1 MQLSISSI
9 LEVAI
14 GLALIYYVLSL
25 VVSYISSQILRW
37 TELRAKTL
45 EEGLAELLKDPS
57 MLQSIWGHPLI
68 KLLRPKRLSFLG
80 SGDKTLKVEEIA
92 PDTFSIVFMSVLTAG
107 VASQPT
113 IEQVKQAI
121 GQLPEGDLKRSL
133 SEMLNSGV
141 ATVVEMRSRIEGWFD
156 DMMAGVSAL
165 YKQHAR
171 RIVVYIALAVALLTG
186 VDSIQ
191 LSRYL
196 YLEPVARNALVE
208 QANQIVEQEG
218 AADSEALKYLA
229 DLRETELPLFW
240 SAPLPANAADWGLK
254 ILGILITW
262 AAIAQGASFWYQNLK
277 KLREVTTGKGR
288 E

>member
-1 MQLSISSI
+1 MQLSLSSI

-45 EEGLAELLKDPS
+45 EQGLLELLKDPAK
-57 MLQSIWGHPLI
+57 LQAILEHPMI
-68 KLLRPKRLSFLG
+68 QLLRPKRLGFLG
-80 SGDKTLKVEEIA
+80 WGEKTLKVEEIA
-92 PDTFSIVFMSVLTAG
+92 SDTFSMIFVTTLTGSVA
-107 VASQPT
+107 AQPT
-113 IEQVKQAI
+113 LADIQQAI
-121 GQLPEGDLKRSL
+121 GKLPDGDLKRSL
-133 SEMLNSGV
+133 TEMFNSGV
-141 ATVVEMRSRIEGWFD
+141 SSVQEMRKRIEDWFD
-156 DMMAGVSAL
+156 DMMEGVSAL

-171 RIVVYIALAVALLTG
+171 RIVVFIALAVSLLLG

-196 YLEPVARNALVE
+196 YLQPLARNALVQ

-218 AADSEALKYLA
+218 VAEEQALQYLS
-229 DLRETELPLFW
+229 DLQASELPLIW
-240 SAPLPANAADWGLK
+240 SAPLPTGASDWALK

-262 AAIAQGASFWYQNLK
+262 VAISQGASFWYQNLK

>member
-9 LEVAI
+9 VEVAI

-37 TELRAKTL
+37 TEVRAKTL
-45 EEGLAELLKDPS
+45 EAGLAEALKDPT
-57 MLQSIWGHPLI
+57 MLQSIQVHPLV

-80 SGDKTLKVEEIA
+80 SGDKTLRVEKIA
-92 PDTFSIVFMSVLTAG
+92 PDTFSMVFLSVLTSG

-113 IEQVKQAI
+113 LEHIQQAI
-121 GQLPEGDLKRSL
+121 DKLPEGDLKQSL
-133 SEMLNSGV
+133 TEMLNSGV
-141 ATVVEMRSRIEGWFD
+141 ATVQEMRSRIEHWFD
-156 DMMAGVSAL
+156 DVMAGVSGL
-165 YKQHAR
+165 YKQYAR
-171 RIVVYIALAVALLTG
+171 RIVVYSALAVVLLLG

-191 LSRYL
+191 IARFL
-196 YLEPVARNALVE
+196 YLEPVARNVLVE
-208 QANQIVEQEG
+208 QANQIVDQG
-218 AADSEALKYLA
+218 GVADEEALKYLT
-229 DLRETELPLFW
+229 DLRGMELPLIW
-240 SAPLPANAADWGLK
+240 AAPLPASSGDWGLK

-262 AAIAQGASFWYQNLK
+262 AAISKGASFWFQNLK